1 MEAAALH
8 QAQCRLLVAR
18 ASRRLLLRGVWSL
31 RVDPGRGLAELRS
44 LKWPGYFGYHLVA
57 TPKYG
62 AVYFG
67 DGIENSSLQFM
78 V

>member
-31 RVDPGRGLAELRS
+31 RLTHYTRLRRGSASWHGLATTES
-44 LKWPGYFGYHLVA
+44 VPPA
-57 TPKYG
+57 
-62 AVYFG
+62 
-67 DGIENSSLQFM
+67 
-78 V
+78 